1 MELTFCSKT
10 AFRYYRI
17 PAQIL
22 GLYPAVNTSSIDRR
36 CCNLRSHPFVEDLL
50 HTPLHR
56 FAFCRA
62 QFGSRSLFKSHL
74 LTQEPPP
81 GSFRQTEHGF
91 DITSPEFTLLN
102 LATQASRNQLL
113 MACYEMCSS
122 FAVFEPCER
131 AQQQLD
137 EAISLQLIPPNCG
150 WERVKDTKGNDTNLW
165 KRTPLTSAA
174 DIAAFAKQAAGL
186 RGVKQ
191 LRWAAERMTG
201 QTASPFEVQTSML
214 ISLPRDEGG
223 LGIDIANNARIPLS
237 EAARSLYDKTCC
249 YTDILIESATDS
261 MGVILECQ
269 GRSAHDSE
277 AASLS
282 DAERTTA
289 LSSMGYDAS
298 KLPTSRSRTRRA
310 LTTSPSSF
318 IKRPGFPTP
327 QRPIRNAPPKMP
339 CGGSYWL
346 IGMDCSP
353 SRQPASSWRSEGLRG
368 RQKQ

>member
-1 MELTFCSKT
+1 MDLTLCGQS
-10 AFRYYRI
+10 AFYYHRI
-17 PAQIL
+17 PPQVL
-22 GLYPAVNTSSIDRR
+22 GLYPAISLGNMDRR
-36 CCNLRSHPFVEDLL
+36 CCGLGSHAVVKDLL
-50 HTPLHR
+50 HAPLHR
-56 FAFCRA
+56 LVFTRA
-62 QFGSRSLFKSHL
+62 QSGSRSLFKSHL

-102 LATQASRNQLL
+102 LATQVSRNQLL

-122 FAVFEPCER
+122 FAVFTPCER
-131 AQQQLD
+131 AQKQLD
-137 EAISLQLIPPNCG
+137 EAISLKLIPPDCG
-150 WERVKDTKGNDTNLW
+150 WERVVDTKGNGTNLW
-165 KRTPLTSAA
+165 KRAPPLSAA

-223 LGIDIANNARIPLS
+223 LGIDITNNARIPLS

-249 YTDILIESATDS
+249 YADILIESFTDS

-282 DAERTTA
+282 DAERATA
-289 LSSMGYDAS
+289 LTSMGFDVIQLTYDQIKDKKSFDHIAELIHKKAGLPYIPKTKQECDTEDALRQ
-298 KLPTSRSRTRRA
+298 KLFVDWDE
-310 LTTSPSSF
+310 LFTT
-318 IKRPGFPTP
+318 G
-327 QRPIRNAPPKMP
+327 
-339 CGGSYWL
+339 
-346 IGMDCSP
+346 
-353 SRQPASSWRSEGLRG
+353 PAS
-368 RQKQ
+368 